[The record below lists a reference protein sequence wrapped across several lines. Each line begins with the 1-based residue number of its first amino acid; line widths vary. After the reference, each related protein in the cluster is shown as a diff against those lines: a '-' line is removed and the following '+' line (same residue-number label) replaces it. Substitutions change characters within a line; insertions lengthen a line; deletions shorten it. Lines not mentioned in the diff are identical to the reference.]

1 LPPQKKVLQRM
12 TIQKNLLRPRTLLW
26 VSTVLLCTSCRH
38 APSRA
43 ESQAPTEAQ
52 VADTAQL
59 WVQQY
64 RQFFS
69 DLDRQPI
76 LQDSSRH
83 LLLHYELYLRVQA
96 EGGFKSKAEVLDF
109 LRHEDILFRTFLTHL
124 SGLGN
129 TALGPIREGTEAA
142 CRAIM
147 EVPPDSLSHE
157 ETVVLMTMR
166 SNRRLM
172 QNADTCLADIRRG
185 KVQDQAQASAYL
197 WMLLQPFFTLDDF
210 ALEMMTEEQ
219 RADFD
224 LLTRAVPKVAERF
237 KRQFPDI
244 QWDVSEITQL
254 IEEATTPH
262 KN

>member
-1 LPPQKKVLQRM
+1 
-12 TIQKNLLRPRTLLW
+12 
-26 VSTVLLCTSCRH
+26 
-38 APSRA
+38 
-43 ESQAPTEAQ
+43 
-52 VADTAQL
+52 
-59 WVQQY
+59 
-64 RQFFS
+64 
-69 DLDRQPI
+69 
-76 LQDSSRH
+76 
-83 LLLHYELYLRVQA
+83 
-96 EGGFKSKAEVLDF
+96 
-109 LRHEDILFRTFLTHL
+109 
-124 SGLGN
+124 
-129 TALGPIREGTEAA
+129 
-142 CRAIM
+142 
-147 EVPPDSLSHE
+147 
-157 ETVVLMTMR
+157 MTMR

-210 ALEMMTEEQ
+210 ALELMTEEQ

-224 LLTRAVPKVAERF
+224 RLTRAVPQVAERF